1 MDTTKKLPIGI
12 DNFEKLRTQGFYYV
26 DKTGLIKELLDNW
39 GEVNLFTRPRRF
51 GKSLVM
57 SMLKSFFEIGCDKS
71 LFNGLKIE
79 RYKDICDQYM
89 GQFPVI
95 SVSLKGVSAAAYEDA
110 RAMLCSI
117 LGNEALR
124 FQFLL
129 DSPVLTTKEKAL
141 YNQLTAVDDSN
152 RSMYHMSD
160 AVLCHCLKTLS
171 MLLQKHYDRKVIILI
186 DEYDVPLDKAQQY
199 GYYDSMVNL
208 IRNIFDQALKGNES
222 LYFSVLTGC
231 LRISK
236 ESIFTGL
243 NNPKVLSITDVRFD
257 EHFGFTDAEVKLL
270 LEEYQLSGRYDVI
283 RSWYD
288 GYRFGNVD
296 VYCPWNVICYCDELR
311 ARPNALPQD
320 YWSNTSDNAIVRR
333 FLQKAKA
340 TTKREIEKLMAGESI
355 RKEIHQE
362 LTYKD
367 LDKNIDN
374 LWSVLFTTGYL
385 TQQGESDGN
394 IYSLK
399 IPNLEV
405 RNIFIKQI
413 YTWFLETAR
422 QDGAALSA
430 FCDAFKNGDATAVE
444 QQLNAYLSKT
454 ISIRDT
460 FVRKERKENFYHG
473 ILLGLLAYKDNWSV
487 SSNKESGEGYSDIL
501 IEIDEEETGI
511 VIEVK
516 YPGNANLDKGCTE
529 ALRQI
534 EKLDYEEL
542 LVSDGM
548 KRILKYGIAC
558 ETKHCRVM
566 LG

>member
-1 MDTTKKLPIGI
+1 MDTIKKLPIGI

-26 DKTGLIKELLDNW
+26 DKTGLIKELVDNW

-51 GKSLVM
+51 GKSLIM

-71 LFNGLKIE
+71 LFNGLAIE
-79 RYKDICDQYM
+79 RHKEICDQYM

-95 SVSLKGVSAAAYEDA
+95 YISLKGVSAASYEEA
-110 RAMLCSI
+110 RSMLCSI

-129 DSPVLTTKEKAL
+129 DSPVLTKKEKEL
-141 YNQLTAVDDSN
+141 YDQLTAVDISN
-152 RSMYHMSD
+152 RSMYQMSD
-160 AVLCHCLKTLS
+160 AVLCNCLQTLS
-171 MLLQKHYDRKVIILI
+171 MLLQKHYGRKVIMLI
-186 DEYDVPLDKAQQY
+186 DEYDVPLDKAKQY
-199 GYYDSMVNL
+199 GYYDPMVNL
-208 IRNIFDQALKGNES
+208 IRNMFNQALKGNES

-257 EHFGFTDAEVKLL
+257 EHFGFTDAEVKRLL
-270 LEEYQLSGRYDVI
+270 DEYQLSERYDVI
-283 RSWYD
+283 RRWYD
-288 GYRFGNVD
+288 GYRFGGVD
-296 VYCPWNVICYCDELR
+296 VYCPWDVICYCDELR

-340 TTKREIEKLMAGESI
+340 TTKREIEQLMAGACI

-367 LDKNIDN
+367 LDKTIDN
-374 LWSVLFTTGYL
+374 LWSMLFTTGYL
-385 TQQGESDGN
+385 TQQGDPDGN

-399 IPNLEV
+399 IPNLEI

-413 YTWFLETAR
+413 YTWFQETAQ

-430 FCDAFKNGDATAVE
+430 FCDAFKYGDAPAVE

-501 IEIDEEETGI
+501 IEIDDEETGI

-516 YPGNANLDKGCTE
+516 YPESSNLDKGCME

-548 KRILKYGIAC
+548 KKILKYGIAC
-558 ETKHCRVM
+558 EKKHCRVM